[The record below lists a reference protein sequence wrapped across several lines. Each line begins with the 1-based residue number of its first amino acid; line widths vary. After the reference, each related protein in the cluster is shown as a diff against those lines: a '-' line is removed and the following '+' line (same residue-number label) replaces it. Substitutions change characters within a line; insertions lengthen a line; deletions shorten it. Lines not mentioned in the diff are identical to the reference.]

1 MNMNETLTMAA
12 LMLAPAFFS
21 LLGMGALGSPI
32 IAVLGE
38 LAAKTK
44 NRVFYDKY
52 GQQTAS
58 MGLILLLLLLT
69 INGAAIGVALV
80 KFPQFFQKLMTPS
93 QPILNAF
100 IAFGVSLTLSLIYFL
115 GWKKMRNAKGIHII
129 IGMGAAIASVACVA
143 IIVPAKLMIGLT
155 IDAANTQ
162 ATATYTVM
170 AAPLATMYAILII
183 SAAAALSCAY
193 LVIRR
198 NKDDFGRDYYS
209 FSLGLAARW
218 AALPMIGFLACQGW
232 LFAVLPENIK
242 IMTLDTPLGIIW
254 AAAVALGTICV
265 GIWIMIAR
273 STTPLQLKGLTFLA
287 IGLLWL
293 MHTMNA
299 TLFINFM
306 SMF

>member
-44 NRVFYDKY
+44 GRVFYDKY

-58 MGLILLLLLLT
+58 MGLILLLILLA
-69 INGAAIGVALV
+69 IYGAAIGLALV
-80 KFPQFFQKLMTPS
+80 KFPDFFQKLLAPP

-100 IAFGVSLTLSLIYFL
+100 SAFGIFAILGLFYFL
-115 GWKKMRNAKGIHII
+115 SWGKTSKTKGIHIVL
-129 IGMGAAIASVACVA
+129 GMGSAIAAVVCVTIA
-143 IIVPAKLMIGLT
+143 VPAKFVIGLSIGT
-155 IDAANTQ
+155 
-162 ATATYTVM
+162 ATAQEAATAAAMT
-170 AAPLATMYAILII
+170 APLATMYAVLII

-198 NKDDFGRDYYS
+198 NKDDFGRDYYG
-209 FSLGLAARW
+209 FSLRLAARW

-242 IMTLDTPLGIIW
+242 IMVLGTPLGLVWI
-254 AAAVALGTICV
+254 AVAVLGTICV
-265 GIWIMIAR
+265 AIWIVIAR
-273 STTPLQLKGLTFLA
+273 STAPLQLKGLTFLA
-287 IGLLWL
+287 VGLFWI